1 MLWVVLVLGAGVC
14 RQPWTGLWRCGLLMC
29 CQLPAATPTFG
40 VTLSM
45 GPGLGLGLGLGCLVC
60 RPHPPL
66 AQPVCQCAQSLAC
79 VRWLASQA
87 MSKKERMY

>member
-1 MLWVVLVLGAGVC
+1 
-14 RQPWTGLWRCGLLMC
+14 
-29 CQLPAATPTFG
+29 
-40 VTLSM
+40 M
-45 GPGLGLGLGLGCLVC
+45 GPGLGLALGLGQGLGLGLALGSGLGLGLGLGCLVC